1 MAKSSLRERADNKS
15 QRTSLESM
23 PRILVVDDEP
33 GIRKLI
39 SRIIETNG
47 YRCDA
52 AGTLADMRLLL
63 GKNSYDIVLVDLQ
76 LPDGSGLSILDEQG
90 VVPQGTIVLIITGQ
104 QNLEPA
110 IQAIRR
116 GTYDYIR
123 KPFGVQEFGE
133 RLGRAV
139 EEWRSRTRYRYYQ
152 DHLEALVNQQTEALR
167 ETTREIERVYD
178 AAVHAL
184 GAALDLKDPETEE
197 HCRRVARNSVRL
209 GKAMGLPKEQLRNLS
224 WSAYLH
230 DIGKIGIPEHVLG
243 KAASLDPQEMEI
255 VKAHPLMGFRM
266 ISSIDFLKSATDV
279 VLYHHERYDGSGYP
293 YGLKGQDIPL
303 AARIFAAIDALDAIT
318 SDRPYRKAQPFSA
331 VVEELKRGAGKQ
343 FDPDIVE
350 RFLQIP
356 QQDWGTEKT
365 IENVSSET
373 RIVDAEQSFKE
384 ARRQITWKRREIDT
398 RLMASSTS

>member
-1 MAKSSLRERADNKS
+1 
-15 QRTSLESM
+15 M

-33 GIRKLI
+33 AIRKLI
-39 SRIIETNG
+39 SVIIEKNG
-47 YRCDA
+47 YCCDT

-90 VVPQGTIVLIITGQ
+90 VVPQGTIVIIITGQ

-116 GTYDYIR
+116 GTYDYIS
-123 KPFGVQEFGE
+123 KPFSVQEFSE

-139 EEWRSRTRYRYYQ
+139 EEWRSRARYRYYQ
-152 DHLEALVNQQTEALR
+152 NHLESLVNQQTKTLR
-167 ETTREIERVYD
+167 ETSREIVRVYD
-178 AAVHAL
+178 AAVCAL

-197 HCRRVARNSVRL
+197 HCRRVAKNSVRL
-209 GKAMGLPKEQLRNLS
+209 GRELGLSKEQLRNLK

-230 DIGKIGIPEHVLG
+230 DIGKIGIPENVLG
-243 KAASLDPQEMEI
+243 KRATLESQEMEV

-293 YGLKGQDIPL
+293 YGLRGRDIPL
-303 AARIFAAIDALDAIT
+303 AARIFAIIDALDAIT
-318 SDRPYRKAQPFSA
+318 SDRPYRNARPFSA
-331 VVEELKRGAGKQ
+331 VVEELKRGSGKH

-350 RFLQIP
+350 RFLEIP
-356 QQDWGTEKT
+356 ERAWGTEKT

-373 RIVDAEQSFKE
+373 CIVDAEQSLKE
-384 ARRQITWKRREIDT
+384 ARRQVTWNRREIDT
-398 RLMASSTS
+398 ELMQSSTN